1 MEQVTKSSKSS
12 SSIPAM
18 SKILCSKAEFVA
30 GDLIMK
36 CMVHTVC
43 ISKKVVVVNNILDK
57 EASCNMEVS
66 FNLDVLG

>member
-1 MEQVTKSSKSS
+1 
-12 SSIPAM
+12 
-18 SKILCSKAEFVA
+18 
-30 GDLIMK
+30 MK